1 MFSSITRHKRRSRA
15 LPAINIAP
23 LIDMVF
29 ILLIFFLVT
38 TTFVRD
44 RGVEITRPQAT
55 VTQMLEPMAM
65 RVSITAG
72 GAIYADGRQ
81 LELAQLRER
90 VGLFARQSSTP
101 SVVLVPDEQTPSGRL
116 VEVLDTVRAAG
127 VADVAVAT
135 RERRGS

>member
-1 MFSSITRHKRRSRA
+1 MTRQKRRSRA

-44 RGVEITRPQAT
+44 RGVEITRPEAS
-55 VTQMLEPMAM
+55 VTRVVEPMAM
-65 RVSITAG
+65 RVSVTAS
-72 GAIYADGRQ
+72 GAIYADGR
-81 LELAQLRER
+81 EVDVNQLRDR
-90 VGLFARQSSTP
+90 VAVFGRQSDRP
-101 SVVLVPDEQTPSGRL
+101 SVVIVPDEQTPSGRL

-127 VADVAVAT
+127 VDDVAVAT
-135 RERRGS
+135 RERRGR